1 MKPNLLISGCLA
13 GLPVRYDGSARPLME
28 HGLARWRAEGRVIVC
43 CPETQAG
50 LTTPRA
56 PAEIVQGRDGA
67 AVLDGLGQVHEA
79 TGQDVSAAF
88 VAGAHL
94 ALALARKHHCAL
106 ALLMDG
112 SPSCGSSFI
121 YDGTFSGTRHAGTG
135 VTAALLRQHGVSV
148 YAPAQFALVAARMD
162 CVLS

>member
-13 GLPVRYDGSARPLME
+13 GLPVRYDGSGRPLMD
-28 HGLARWRAEGRVIVC
+28 HRLARWQAEGRVTVC

-50 LTTPRA
+50 LMTPRP
-56 PAEIVQGRDGA
+56 PAEIAHGRDGM
-67 AVLDGLGQVHEA
+67 AVLDGQAHVQES

-94 ALALARKHHCAL
+94 ALAMARKHHCAL

-121 YDGTFSGTRHAGTG
+121 YDGSFTGTRHAGMG
-135 VTAALLRQHGVSV
+135 VTAALLRRHGVTV

-162 CVLS
+162 

>member
-28 HGLARWRAEGRVIVC
+28 HSLARWQAEGRVTVC

-50 LTTPRA
+50 LMTPRP

-67 AVLDGLGQVHEA
+67 AVLDGLAEVHEA
-79 TGQDVSAAF
+79 TGQDVSAPF

-94 ALALARKHHCAL
+94 ALAMARKHHCIL

-121 YDGTFSGTRHAGTG
+121 YNGAFTGTRHAGMG
-135 VTAALLRQHGVSV
+135 VTAALLRRHGVAV

-162 CVLS
+162 